1 MLIFMPAAERF
12 VLYMQ
17 QEKSKAVISWC
28 FVVIC
33 MGIIFWLSSRT
44 ADESARQSSSVLQ
57 WLIEHLGN
65 IGISEF
71 IVRKTA
77 HLLEFTGLCFLFN
90 VALYYTRGKVSP
102 ILSTIL
108 TSLYAVTDEVHQLF
122 VVGRSCELRDWAIDT
137 CGAILGAVGTMLIF
151 LIISKISAKSIDT
164 ESI

>member
-1 MLIFMPAAERF
+1 MLISMQVAERF
-12 VLYMQ
+12 VLYMR
-17 QEKSKAVISWC
+17 QEKSKAIISWC
-28 FVVIC
+28 FVAVC

-44 ADESARQSSSVLQ
+44 ADESARQSSTVLK
-57 WLIEHLGN
+57 WLIEHLGS

-90 VALYYTRGKVSP
+90 VALYYTKGKVSP

-122 VVGRSCELRDWAIDT
+122 VVGRSCEIRDWAIDT
-137 CGAILGAVGTMLIF
+137 FGAILGTVGTMLIF